1 MYLTTTL
8 SIMLVLL
15 LVGLETIVVLGA
27 HHLVSR
33 VRENFTVT
41 VVMKADADSLAVS
54 RLNKVLEAVP
64 YARSYNYI
72 SKQDALSEHIDA
84 LGEDPTRFLGYNP
97 LPDSYE
103 LQLREQ
109 YANADSIAVV
119 KQQLEQLPYVD
130 DVLYEEDVVLA
141 LDHQLG
147 SISVALLSV
156 ALLLLIVAWAL
167 IVNTIRLQ
175 VYAKRFLINTM
186 RLVGATS
193 WVIRAPFVRRSVLM
207 GLEAA
212 VAATA
217 VLFAMLYYAKW
228 RMGIVVVP
236 LTWSNL
242 AIIAAVIL
250 VSGIV
255 ITFFASLFA
264 TGRYVRMKIDKMYE
278 I

>member
-64 YARSYNYI
+64 YTRSYNYI
-72 SKQDALSEHIDA
+72 SKQDALLEHIDA

>member
-1 MYLTTTL
+1 
-8 SIMLVLL
+8 MLVLL

-64 YARSYNYI
+64 YTRSYNYI

-236 LTWSNL
+236 LMWSNL

>member
-64 YARSYNYI
+64 YTRSYNYI

-236 LTWSNL
+236 LMWSNL

-264 TGRYVRMKIDKMYE
+264 TGRYVRRKIDKMYE

>member
-64 YARSYNYI
+64 YTRSYNYI

-236 LTWSNL
+236 LMWSNL

>member
-64 YARSYNYI
+64 YTRSYNYI